1 MSAKILTLN
10 SHNFRDAPSTL
21 RHLAEEIEK
30 GEHGELRMVA
40 LAMLH
45 SEDGEPK
52 LTTFG
57 CGPEAEGHLA
67 SLVFYEGF
75 EVTRKMVMGS

>member
-1 MSAKILTLN
+1 MPI
-10 SHNFRDAPSTL
+10 
-21 RHLAEEIEK
+21 
-30 GEHGELRMVA
+30 
-40 LAMLH
+40 
-45 SEDGEPK
+45 
-52 LTTFG
+52 G